1 MNEGGKF
8 HFTEGTKLI
17 LQNNKYLYIY
27 IYIYIYM
34 YRYQKEQKEKIV
46 RYHMVGV
53 RINF

>member
-8 HFTEGTKLI
+8 HFTEGKKLI
-17 LQNNKYLYIY
+17 LQNNKYL
-27 IYIYIYM
+27 YIYM
-34 YRYQKEQKEKIV
+34 YRYQKEQKEKRV